1 MAKIGNFVGKGWMP
15 IRKRE
20 ASRIA
25 AFLQKQCEQVFGENY
40 FERFETV
47 IDNQAWD
54 YSTTGKRYA
63 HIRKMVV
70 YAYVKYP
77 IPEYRG
83 GKGGRIKR
91 HTRVEFTIHKQS
103 GYLEVR
109 NPKTGERERDYE
121 NCPPFDYSGYVRGD
135 GRVTGYGCRGEEI
148 MEPQYHYVYGTEIR
162 DLDFTSALYDLE
174 SVTRVEG
181 VRREYAKLLELR
193 KAA

>member
-1 MAKIGNFVGKGWMP
+1 MP
-15 IRKRE
+15 IGKRE

-40 FERFETV
+40 FERFEVV
-47 IDNQAWD
+47 IDNKAWD

-63 HIRKMVV
+63 HVRKMML
-70 YAYVKYP
+70 YAYVKHP

-83 GKGGRIKR
+83 GKGGRIKG
-91 HTRVEFTIHKQS
+91 HTRVEFTIHKHK
-103 GYLEVR
+103 GGWLDVH
-109 NPKTGERERDYE
+109 NAKGELVRDYD
-121 NCPPFDYSGYVRGD
+121 NCPPFSYNCYVRAD
-135 GRVTGYGCRGEEI
+135 GREIVYGGSQENVI
-148 MEPQYHYVYGTEIR
+148 EPQYHYVYGTEVR
-162 DLDFTSALYDLE
+162 DLDQTQALCDLE